1 MKYKFYLLGLIGLF
15 ASFSLFALDL
25 TVTVTNIESNN
36 GVIKIGLFTKDN
48 NFPDPW
54 SKGKGITLIADNKQ
68 MTATFTD
75 LPSNYYAIAIFHD
88 ENNNNI
94 IDKNFFSIPKEP
106 YGFSGK
112 NTSFTPPSFDEARIH
127 LLSDTALTIKL
138 R

>member
-1 MKYKFYLLGLIGLF
+1 MKYKYYLIGIISLL
-15 ASFSLFALDL
+15 ASYSLFALEL
-25 TVTVTNIESNN
+25 TVTVSNIESSK
-36 GVIKIGLFTKDN
+36 GVIRIGLFTKGN
-48 NFPDPW
+48 NFPVPL
-54 SKGKGITLIADNKQ
+54 SKEQGITLPANNKQ
-68 MTATFTD
+68 MTATFTA

-127 LLSDTALTIKL
+127 LLSDTTLTIKL